1 MKAIHY
7 RARETEGDRILLVML
22 PGAGI
27 LPEDFAAQGF
37 VEAIHARS
45 LSVDAVAAGPDLDL
59 YLDGTVAEHLE
70 RDVIG
75 PALARGPARLWFLG
89 ISLGGMGALLY
100 ACARAR
106 SVEGIILLAPFL
118 GTPGLIAEV
127 VKAGGIAA
135 WEPGAIA
142 ANDSE
147 RKLLAWLKAYR
158 VGMSVQPR
166 LYLGYGRDDRFA
178 RGHALLA
185 EHLPSRYVELA
196 EGGHDWPTWTVLWQR
211 ILDRNPFATG
221 AGGNPS

>member
-7 RARETEGDRILLVML
+7 QARAADGDRILLVML

-27 LPEDFAAQGF
+27 APEDFAEQGF
-37 VEAIHARS
+37 VDAVHARG
-45 LSVDAVAAGPDLDL
+45 LAIDIVAAGPDLDL
-59 YLDGTVAEHLE
+59 YLDGTVAEHLQ
-70 RDVIG
+70 RDIIG
-75 PALARGPARLWFLG
+75 PALTRRPARLWFLG

-100 ACARAR
+100 ACARAP

-118 GTPGLIAEV
+118 GTPGSIAEV
-127 VKAGGIAA
+127 AQAGGIAS

-142 ANDSE
+142 ANDPE

-158 VGMSVQPR
+158 VGTLGLPR
-166 LYLGYGRDDRFA
+166 LYLGYGRNDRFA

-185 EHLPSRYVELA
+185 ECLPRRCVELA

-211 ILDRNPFATG
+211 ILGRNPFAVDTG
-221 AGGNPS
+221 GALS

>member
-1 MKAIHY
+1 MEAIHY
-7 RARETEGDRILLVML
+7 DAPAAEEGERILLIML

-27 LPEDFAAQGF
+27 EPKDFAAHGF
-37 VEAIHARS
+37 VHAVHGRR
-45 LSVDAVAAGPDLDL
+45 LPVDVVAAGPSLDL
-59 YLDGTVAEHLE
+59 YLDGTVAERLQ
-70 RDVIG
+70 RDIVS
-75 PALARGPARLWFLG
+75 PALARRPARLWFLG

-100 ACARAR
+100 ACARAA

-127 VKAGGIAA
+127 ARAGGIAS
-135 WEPGAIA
+135 WQPGDVA

-158 VGMSVQPR
+158 AGAPGQPR

-185 EHLPSRYVELA
+185 EHLPPRFVEIA
-196 EGGHDWPTWTVLWQR
+196 EGGHDWPTWTTLWQQ
-211 ILDRNPFATG
+211 ILDRNPFAD
-221 AGGNPS
+221 GG